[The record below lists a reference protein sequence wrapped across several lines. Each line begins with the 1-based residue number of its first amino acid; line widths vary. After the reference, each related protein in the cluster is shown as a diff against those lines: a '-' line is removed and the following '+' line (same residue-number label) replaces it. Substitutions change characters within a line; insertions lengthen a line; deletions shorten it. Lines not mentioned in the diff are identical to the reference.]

1 MINRL
6 SLLSSSHLGSAYRSF
21 HIAGVKI
28 ITQRG
33 IASAI
38 SV

>member
-1 MINRL
+1 VQIDP
-6 SLLSSSHLGSAYRSF
+6 AE
-21 HIAGVKI
+21 

-38 SV
+38 MSRRKSAMRVGGANKTG